1 MSLKTS
7 SSNKFFSKAL
17 IKADLKN
24 HWAWP
29 LIAGVLMLF
38 NLFTVLDSNY
48 ILYYFDR
55 IKQPYTW
62 LDMAERLFS
71 EYYFTFFAGIV
82 FSILLG
88 AKLFFYLDKVNS
100 VSCMHGMPFTRK
112 KLFFS
117 HIISGGI
124 LVMMPAVF
132 ITLAMALLKIL
143 LPQSIFRIDICLA
156 FLLAYAVYCFIA
168 FAISAFTMTVS
179 GNVLVS
185 LAYCGCIIAL
195 PISVVS
201 FVEYL
206 CETQIYGYVSGGFVE
221 KVFEYLY
228 LIPSSLYPFKFF
240 IYIILGT
247 ALFAAAYF
255 IYKLRPLENCE
266 EVMAFRKFRWLFIAL
281 VGFILGMISYIFF
294 VDMLNAESVLWML
307 PLGLVGTVAASMF
320 ARKSVSLKGSFKYI
334 GAYVLIALVCSLGL
348 EYDLFGYERRIP
360 AASSIESV
368 YVDYHSRNYY
378 YYEYDR
384 EMPDYHIT
392 EPDEI
397 ELVRQLHK
405 AYLTEKGNYYTG
417 NRSYDSSMY
426 RDDDVSLVYKLKNG
440 MTVKRRYYNLSA
452 ENFDNYFKPVLDTYT
467 MKTEKYPIIDG
478 VEKEILNITVYD
490 NRIYTPAVTYTDT
503 EKLAKLCDALKYDI
517 NNNSYSELYESG
529 ALSLSIEF
537 YVPGSKQ
544 YSGTLPANVEE
555 KYKVASSQS
564 VRINQNFK
572 ETLRVL
578 EEIGYEVHSEKEIE
592 RIEKLTIAMLEDY
605 EKINFEYEH
614 TTKDIVGSV
623 LGYYPESSAA
633 YTETKTVTVT
643 DKNDIR
649 EFYKLCGTG
658 FLTDMNSENERK
670 VLECEFIF
678 TDSKYEVIDGDTVFA
693 MGAELVVEDL
703 PENLQK
709 YFK

>member
-7 SSNKFFSKAL
+7 SSNKFFSKAI

-24 HWAWP
+24 HWGWP
-29 LIAGVLMLF
+29 VIAGVLMLF
-38 NLFTVLDSNY
+38 NLFTVLDSYY
-48 ILYYFDR
+48 ILNYFDR

-62 LDMAERLFS
+62 LDMADRLFG

-132 ITLAMALLKIL
+132 ITLAMMILKIF

-156 FLLAYAVYCFIA
+156 FLLAYAVYSFIA
-168 FAISAFTMTVS
+168 FAISVFTMTVS

-185 LAYCGCIIAL
+185 LAYCGCIIVL

-228 LIPSSLYPFKFF
+228 LVPNNLYPFKFI

-247 ALFAAAYF
+247 ALFVAAYF
-255 IYKLRPLENCE
+255 IYKVRPLENCE

-281 VGFILGMISYIFF
+281 VGFILGMISYVFF
-294 VDMLNAESVLWML
+294 VDMLSGESLLWML

-320 ARKSVSLKGSFKYI
+320 ARKSISLKGSFKYV
-334 GAYVLIALVCSLGL
+334 GAYVLIALVCSLSL

-360 AASSIESV
+360 SASSIESV
-368 YVDYHSRNYY
+368 YVDYYSRNYY
-378 YYEYDR
+378 YFEYDR

-397 ELVRQLHK
+397 ELVRELHK

-417 NRSYDSSMY
+417 RSYDSSMY
-426 RDDDVSLVYKLKNG
+426 RKDDVSLVYKLKNG
-440 MTVKRRYYNLSA
+440 MTVKRRYYNLSS
-452 ENFDNYFKPVLDTYT
+452 ENFDKYLKPVLDTDT
-467 MKTEKYPIIDG
+467 MKSREYPLLDS

-503 EKLAKLCDALKYDI
+503 ENLEKLCDALKYDI
-517 NNNSYSELYESG
+517 NNNSYSELYETG

-544 YSGTLPANVEE
+544 YGGKLPTNVSE
-555 KYKVASSQS
+555 KYETASSN
-564 VRINQNFK
+564 RIYLNRNFK

-578 EEIGYEVHSEKEIE
+578 EEIGYEVHSEKEIDK
-592 RIEKLTIAMLEDY
+592 IEKLTIAMLEDY
-605 EKINFEYEH
+605 EKINYEYEH
-614 TTKDIVGSV
+614 ATKDIVGSV
-623 LGYYPESSAA
+623 LGYSPESSAA

-643 DKNDIR
+643 DKNDIE

-658 FLTDMNSENERK
+658 FLTDMNSGDERK

-678 TDSKYEVIDGDTVFA
+678 LDSNYEVIDENTVFA
-693 MGAELVVEDL
+693 VGAELIVEDL